1 MKYNSNPIFYL
12 VDKGITVTKKSE
24 VKGNYLYFPSTFEY
38 QVYKTLLELDTPIVN
53 QYPIDLKFT
62 YWKVD
67 FKLPSYDTLVEA
79 KGFET
84 EAYKLKLKAF
94 RYYYPDARLEIVK
107 NLSQA
112 RELVSRLKQ
121 RQVYSQSTK

>member
-1 MKYNSNPIFYL
+1 MKYNSKPLFYL

-24 VKGNYLYFPSTFEY
+24 VKGSYLYFPSTFEY
-38 QVYKTLLELDTPIVN
+38 QVYKTLLELNTPIVT

-79 KGFET
+79 KGVET

-94 RYYYPDARLEIVK
+94 NYYYPDCKLEVVK
-107 NLSQA
+107 TISQA
-112 RELVSRLKQ
+112 KELVEKLKSKP
-121 RQVYSQSTK
+121 VYANKH